1 MKKFLHKRKTERK
14 PSEEEYVIRKSM
26 YVFFIFRKLI
36 IDEEFFES
44 RKFEQYV
51 LSIIFPIGKNA
62 LKKKKRLSLLSDFG
76 ISCLLLL
83 FTCMIFV
90 LTI

>member
-44 RKFEQYV
+44 RRFEQYV
-51 LSIIFPIGKNA
+51 LSVIFPIGKHA
-62 LKKKKRLSLLSDFG
+62 CEGLASSKTLE
-76 ISCLLLL
+76 
-83 FTCMIFV
+83 
-90 LTI
+90 